1 MKDKAPA
8 PHYYGGQALLEG
20 VMMRGRDRWAVA
32 VRRPTRDIWV
42 EQHPVRSLATKY
54 PLFRKPLFRGVGA
67 MGEAL
72 SIGMRA
78 MMISANQ
85 SMEEEAKLSSKQ
97 MGGTIVFALLL
108 FFVIFIL
115 FPNLLS
121 NLFGHRKNPTASH
134 SILQNVYEGLIR
146 LAIFIGYLL
155 LISLAKEIRRVF
167 QYHGAE
173 HKTIAAYE
181 ANEPVLTPEVVD
193 KYSTLHVRCGTN
205 FLIMTMLLTI
215 VVFTFF
221 GRPAIWLQVLER
233 LGGIFLI
240 AGISYEGL
248 RLGAA
253 KTDNPFVRALMKPG
267 LWLQKI
273 TTREPGHDQIEVAI
287 RSFEAVLPQA
297 ERARVAPLPS
307 PVVAGDSLHEEDE
320 PTAEP

>member
-1 MKDKAPA
+1 
-8 PHYYGGQALLEG
+8 
-20 VMMRGRDRWAVA
+20 MRGRSTWAVA
-32 VRRPTRDIWV
+32 VRRPSKEIYV
-42 EQHPVRSLATKY
+42 EHHEVRSLAARH
-54 PLFRKPLFRGVGA
+54 PIFRKPLIRGIAA
-67 MGEAL
+67 MGETL

-85 SMEEEAKLSSKQ
+85 SLDEETKLSTKQ
-97 MGGTIVFALLL
+97 MGGTIAFALLV

-121 NLFGHRKNPTASH
+121 NLFGHTKKATAGH

-146 LAIFIGYLL
+146 MGIVIGYLL
-155 LISLAKEIRRVF
+155 LISMIKEIRRVF

-181 ANEPVLTPEVVD
+181 ANEPVLNPQAVD

-215 VVFTFF
+215 IVFTFF
-221 GRPAIWLQVLER
+221 GRPAIWLQILER
-233 LGGIFLI
+233 LGGIFVI

-253 KTDNPFVRALMKPG
+253 RTENPFVRALMKPG

-273 TTREPGHDQIEVAI
+273 TTRQPEPDQIEVAI
-287 RSFEAVLPQA
+287 RSFEAVLPA
-297 ERARVAPLPS
+297 VERARIAPMPS
-307 PVVAGDSLHEEDE
+307 PVVSGDSLREDE

>member
-1 MKDKAPA
+1 
-8 PHYYGGQALLEG
+8 
-20 VMMRGRDRWAVA
+20 MMRGRDRWAVA
-32 VRRPTRDIWV
+32 VRRPTKEIYL

-54 PLFRKPLFRGVGA
+54 AIFRKPLFRGVAA

-85 SMEEEAKLSSKQ
+85 SLDEETKLSTKQ
-97 MGGTIVFALLL
+97 MGGTIAFALLL

-121 NLFGHRKNPTASH
+121 NLFGHTKKASAGH

-146 LAIFIGYLL
+146 MAIFIGYLL
-155 LISLAKEIRRVF
+155 LISMIKEIRRVF

-181 ANEPVLTPEVVD
+181 ANEPVLNPQAVD

-215 VVFTFF
+215 IVFTFF
-221 GRPAIWLQVLER
+221 GRPAIWLQILER

-248 RLGAA
+248 RLGASR
-253 KTDNPFVRALMKPG
+253 TDNAFVRALMKPG

-273 TTREPGHDQIEVAI
+273 TTRQPEPDQIEVAI
-287 RSFEAVLPQA
+287 RSFEAVLPA
-297 ERARVAPLPS
+297 VERARIAPLPS
-307 PVVAGDSLHEEDE
+307 PVIAGDSLHEDE